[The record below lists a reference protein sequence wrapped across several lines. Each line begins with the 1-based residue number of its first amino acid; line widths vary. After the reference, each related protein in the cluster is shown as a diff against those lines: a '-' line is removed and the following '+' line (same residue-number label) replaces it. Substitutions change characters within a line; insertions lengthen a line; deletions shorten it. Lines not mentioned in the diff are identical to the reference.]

1 MKIPSVSRNI
11 PFLFPLFCFKCS
23 GTSPKGPHTSSFE
36 GLTGQC
42 PGTPAWPPRPREL
55 APGSSRCAFETAR
68 GSHFEQ
74 GLETKRGAGGLANVA
89 SHGDE
94 GPSFAAS
101 RTRLAAVTSVSAG
114 SGPGRRGAAARP
126 ARAPGGSRRRSA
138 PPPPRPPLEVSPGPR
153 RRLRSF

>member
-1 MKIPSVSRNI
+1 MQRDFSQGADIPPPSKASPDSARGPQRGPRDPESSRRA
-11 PFLFPLFCFKCS
+11 
-23 GTSPKGPHTSSFE
+23 GR
-36 GLTGQC
+36 
-42 PGTPAWPPRPREL
+42 PG
-55 APGSSRCAFETAR
+55 GSRCAFETAR
-68 GSHFEQ
+68 GSHLEQ

-126 ARAPGGSRRRSA
+126 ARAPGSSRRRSA
-138 PPPPRPPLEVSPGPR
+138 PPPPRPALEVSPGPR